1 MRQSLFHGTT
11 LCKFFEK
18 GKCSRGNNCNFA
30 HGRRR
35 LRDKPNLAKTKW
47 CAAFLE
53 SGSCFLGEECP
64 YAHDTDE
71 KRKYRGKHVVS
82 VDQAAEPYISDTS
95 DVLAESIPTEQPH
108 SSVAAGSSLTDAS
121 ASTRHMPDFEE
132 SAESDAYGEVAPPSR
147 RSVSDEEASQVSD
160 VPYGGP
166 VLDVS
171 VRNTFLHFQEQSESS
186 GLRRSASWTEGVSGT
201 GAQQWSSRSGSDQE
215 AALQLSSL
223 EVRSFAG

>member
-1 MRQSLFHGTT
+1 MRQSLYYGTT

-35 LRDKPNLAKTKW
+35 LRDKPDLAKTKW
-47 CAAFLE
+47 CATFLE
-53 SGSCFLGEECP
+53 SGSCPRGEECP

-82 VDQAAEPYISDTS
+82 VDQAAELYISDTS
-95 DVLAESIPTEQPH
+95 DVLEESIPTEQPD
-108 SSVAAGSSLTDAS
+108 SSVAAGSSHTNAS
-121 ASTRHMPDFEE
+121 ASTRQKPDFEE
-132 SAESDAYGEVAPPSR
+132 SDTSGEVAPTSG
-147 RSVSDEEASQVSD
+147 RSEPDEAASQDSD

-171 VRNTFLHFQEQSESS
+171 VRNTFLHFQEQSEGS
-186 GLRRSASWTEGVSGT
+186 GLRRSASWSEGVPGT
-201 GAQQWSSRSGSDQE
+201 AEAQERSDRSGSDRE
-215 AALQLSSL
+215 AVALQLSTF
-223 EVRSFAG
+223 EVPA

>member
-1 MRQSLFHGTT
+1 MRQSLYYGTT

-35 LRDKPNLAKTKW
+35 LRDKPDLAKTKW
-47 CAAFLE
+47 CATFLE
-53 SGSCFLGEECP
+53 GGSCPLGEECP

-82 VDQAAEPYISDTS
+82 ADHAAAPSISDAS
-95 DVLAESIPTEQPH
+95 DVLAEIPTEQPD
-108 SSVAAGSSLTDAS
+108 SSVAAGSSHTRAS
-121 ASTRHMPDFEE
+121 ASTRQNSDFVEE
-132 SAESDAYGEVAPPSR
+132 SDTSGEEAPPSR
-147 RSVSDEEASQVSD
+147 RSEPDEEASQDSD

-171 VRNTFLHFQEQSESS
+171 VRNTFLHFQEQSEGSC
-186 GLRRSASWTEGVSGT
+186 LRRSASWSEGASGT
-201 GAQQWSSRSGSDQE
+201 AEAQERPDRSE
-215 AALQLSSL
+215 AVALRLSSFEDPL
-223 EVRSFAG
+223 QDSC